1 MNCIFQNHERDLRTS
16 HRGDQPQGGSTA
28 WSVVGNQTVETSRTL
43 LVVRA
48 MCGFLR
54 HTGSGISDV
63 DPLGRP
69 EDIQQAV
76 RRREQREMENKKSTV
91 ANLLEVQ
98 CVRGKA
104 LPRGNR

>member
-1 MNCIFQNHERDLRTS
+1 MER
-16 HRGDQPQGGSTA
+16 
-28 WSVVGNQTVETSRTL
+28 
-43 LVVRA
+43 RA
-48 MCGFLR
+48 MPGFIR
-54 HTGSGISDV
+54 HHGSGISDV

-76 RRREQREMENKKSTV
+76 RRREQREMENTNNV
-91 ANLLEVQ
+91 ANLLEAQ